1 MNSFEQ
7 SKSESVVSFEEQFED
22 KQTFELFGGT
32 VEYVDIKPEHQ
43 KSDVPVIF
51 ALGWGETP
59 ETFKDSIRVMSERG
73 RRVISISH
81 ARGGGKV
88 DRGEIKG
95 DYPEEELRKSFAILK
110 ILEEKNISKADVV
123 AHSEGGINT
132 AIAATIE
139 TARFRN
145 IIFVN
150 VGGLIGSDKFPKLA
164 GRFSMNFIQEALL
177 LGTEQDPTRTLRIAK
192 TVSETTKYILKNP
205 LRALKESVA
214 ISASETDEML
224 GSLHDKGVGIV
235 VMNGVDD
242 PVFPVKKMQEIVKR
256 EQIDGFLSV
265 EGGHNEIF
273 ANPEKFIPA
282 IDNMLDTLEKRKQG
296 LNQTD

>member
-7 SKSESVVSFEEQFED
+7 SESEAVLSFEEQFKNQES
-22 KQTFELFGGT
+22 FELFGG
-32 VEYVDIKPEHQ
+32 VVKYVDVKPE
-43 KSDVPVIF
+43 KEKTEVPVIF

-59 ETFKDSIRVMSERG
+59 ETFKDAIRLMSERG

-88 DRGEIKG
+88 DKG
-95 DYPEEELRKSFAILK
+95 DVKEEYPEEELRKAFAILK
-110 ILEEKNISKADVV
+110 ILEEKGIEKADVV

-139 TARFRN
+139 TEKFRN

-150 VGGLIGSDKFPKLA
+150 VGGLIGPDKFPKLA

-177 LGTEQDPTRTLRIAK
+177 LGKEPNPDREVHIGKTLL
-192 TVSETTKYILKNP
+192 ETTKYILKNP
-205 LRALKESVA
+205 LRALRESVA
-214 ISASETDEML
+214 ISESEINGML
-224 GSLHDKGVGIV
+224 ENLHDSGVGV
-235 VMNGVDD
+235 VVVNGVDD
-242 PVFPVKKMQEIVKR
+242 PVFPMEKMQEVVKR
-256 EQIDGFLSV
+256 EQVDGFLSV

-282 IDNMLDTLEKRKQG
+282 IDNLLDTVEKKKQG
-296 LNQTD
+296 SV